1 MNTVLGKKNLNSA
14 VTFLKV
20 GIDSRFVLNKMQ
32 KPTADL
38 QKNRL
43 AEKHQVDQME

>member
-1 MNTVLGKKNLNSA
+1 MDKILGEKNLNSA

-20 GIDSRFVLNKMQ
+20 GSDTRFVLNKMQ

-38 QKNRL
+38 QKNIN
-43 AEKHQVDQME
+43 